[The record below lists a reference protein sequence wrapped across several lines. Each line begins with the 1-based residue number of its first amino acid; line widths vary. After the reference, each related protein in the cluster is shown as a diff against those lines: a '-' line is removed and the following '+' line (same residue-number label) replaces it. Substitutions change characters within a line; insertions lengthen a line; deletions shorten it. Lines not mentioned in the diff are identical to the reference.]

1 MRMTSKSQVTVPKF
15 VRERMGIGPGSN
27 MGFEERDGEFVLVDL
42 DARKGETA
50 GERAVRILREF
61 GERARAEGRLH
72 DLTTDE
78 IMEMTRGP
86 FDDVDPR

>member
-1 MRMTSKSQVTVPKF
+1 MRMTSKSQVTVPKH
-15 VRERMGIGPGSN
+15 VRQKMGIGPGSEV
-27 MGFEERDGEFVLVDL
+27 GFEERNGEFVLVDL
-42 DARKGETA
+42 NARPNESR

-61 GERARAEGRLH
+61 GERARAAGRTH